1 MNIEQAYKVTKTDS
15 KASLGKWFDPP
26 KTRAAVSKWDED
38 ELPAIVE
45 REIKNKLSAQKQE
58 RAEAKKLKGVHKID

>member
-1 MNIEQAYKVTKTDS
+1 MNIEEAYKVTKTDS

-26 KTRAAVSKWDED
+26 KTRAAVSKWDEN

-45 REIKNKLSAQKQE
+45 REIKNKLSARKVE
-58 RAEAKKLKGVHKID
+58 RAEAKRLKMENKL